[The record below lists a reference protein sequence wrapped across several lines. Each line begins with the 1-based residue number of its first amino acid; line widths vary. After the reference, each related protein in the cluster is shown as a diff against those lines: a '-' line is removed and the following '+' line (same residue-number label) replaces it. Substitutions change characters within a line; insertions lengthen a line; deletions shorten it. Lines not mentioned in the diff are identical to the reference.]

1 MAHLQKT
8 YPTSMSKGRASF
20 PKGFLFGT
28 ASSSYQYEGAVNVG
42 ERGQSMWDHFSN
54 RFPHRIS
61 DSSDGNVAVDFFH
74 RYKDDIKRMKE
85 INMDSFRLSIAW
97 PRVLPFGKRE
107 RGISEEGIKFY
118 NDVIDE
124 LLANEIT
131 PLVTIFHWDIPQ
143 DLEDEYGGF
152 LSEQIIDDFRD
163 YASLC
168 FERFGDRVNLWC
180 TLNEPW
186 VYSVAGYDTGKKAPG
201 RCSKYVNGASVAGM
215 SGYEAYIV
223 SHNMLLA
230 HAEAVEVFRK
240 CDHIKNGQIGIAHN
254 PLWYE
259 PYDTSDPEDVI
270 ACDRAMDFMMGWHH
284 HPTVTGDYPETMK
297 ASVGDRLPS
306 FTPEQS
312 KKVAGSCDYVGIN
325 YYSSLFAKN
334 IKDVDPT
341 KPTWR
346 TDQRVEWMK
355 TNIDGKQIAK
365 QGGSEWSFTYP
376 TGLRNILKYMKNN
389 YDNPRVLITENG
401 YGEVADQN
409 LNLYMYNPSIDTE
422 RLEYIEGHLHAIH
435 QAIHE
440 DGVNVEGY
448 YVWSL
453 LDNFEWNSGYGV
465 RYGLYYIDY
474 KDGLRRYPK
483 MSALWLKEFLKF
495 DQEDESS
502 SSATSKE
509 EKKESYGKQL
519 LHSVQDSQFV
529 HSIKDSGALPAVL
542 GSLFVVSATVG
553 TSLFFKGANN

>member
-1 MAHLQKT
+1 
-8 YPTSMSKGRASF
+8 MSKGRASF

-28 ASSSYQYEGAVNVG
+28 ASSSYQYEGAVTEG

-61 DSSDGNVAVDFFH
+61 DHSHGNVAVDFFH
-74 RYKDDIKRMKE
+74 RYKEDIKRMKD

-97 PRVLPFGKRE
+97 PRVIPYGKRE
-107 RGISEEGIKFY
+107 RGVSEEGIKFY

-131 PLVTIFHWDIPQ
+131 PLVTIFHWDTPQ

-168 FERFGDRVNLWC
+168 FERFGDRVSLWC

-186 VYSVAGYDTGKKAPG
+186 VYSVAGYDTGRKAPG

-230 HAEAVEVFRK
+230 HAEAVQVFRK

-259 PYDTSDPEDVI
+259 PYDPSDPDDVEG
-270 ACDRAMDFMMGWHH
+270 CNRAMDFMIGWHH
-284 HPTVTGDYPETMK
+284 HPTAYGDYPDTMK
-297 ASVGDRLPS
+297 KSVGDRLPS

-312 KKVAGSCDYVGIN
+312 KKLIGSCDYVGIN
-325 YYSSLFAKN
+325 YYSSLFVKS
-334 IKDVDPT
+334 IKHVDPT
-341 KPTWR
+341 QPTWR
-346 TDQRVEWMK
+346 TDQGVDWM
-355 TNIDGKQIAK
+355 
-365 QGGSEWSFTYP
+365 
-376 TGLRNILKYMKNN
+376 
-389 YDNPRVLITENG
+389 
-401 YGEVADQN
+401 
-409 LNLYMYNPSIDTE
+409 SI
-422 RLEYIEGHLHAIH
+422 
-435 QAIHE
+435 E
-440 DGVNVEGY
+440 DGVRVEGY

-502 SSATSKE
+502 SSSAESKKE

-519 LHSVQDSQFV
+519 LHSVQDS
-529 HSIKDSGALPAVL
+529 GALPAVL
-542 GSLFVVSATVG
+542 GSLFVVTATVG
-553 TSLFFKGANN
+553 TSLFFKGSNN

>member
-1 MAHLQKT
+1 MTHLQRT

-28 ASSSYQYEGAVNVG
+28 ASSSYQYEGAVNEG
-42 ERGQSMWDHFSN
+42 ARGQSVWDHFSN

-74 RYKDDIKRMKE
+74 RYKEDIKRMKD

-97 PRVLPFGKRE
+97 PRVLPYGKRE
-107 RGISEEGIKFY
+107 RGVSEEGIKFY

-168 FERFGDRVNLWC
+168 FERFGDRVSLWC

-186 VYSVAGYDTGKKAPG
+186 VYSVAGYDTGRKAPG

-240 CDHIKNGQIGIAHN
+240 CDNIKNGQIGIAHN

-259 PYDTSDPEDVI
+259 PYDPSNPDDVEG
-270 ACDRAMDFMMGWHH
+270 CSRAMDFMIGWHH
-284 HPTVTGDYPETMK
+284 HPTAYGDYPETMK
-297 ASVGDRLPS
+297 KSIGDRLPS

-312 KKVAGSCDYVGIN
+312 KKLIGSCDYVGIN
-325 YYSSLFAKN
+325 YYSSLFVKT

-341 KPTWR
+341 QPTWR
-346 TDQRVEWMK
+346 TDQRVDWMK
-355 TNIDGKQIAK
+355 TNIDGKFIAK

-376 TGLRNILKYMKNN
+376 TGLRNVLKYMKNN
-389 YDNPRVLITENG
+389 YGNPRILITENG
-401 YGEVADQN
+401 YGEVAEQSQN
-409 LNLYMYNPSIDTE
+409 LFMYNPSIDTE
-422 RLEYIEGHLHAIH
+422 RLEYIEGHIHAIH
-435 QAIHE
+435 QAIYE
-440 DGVNVEGY
+440 DGVRVEGY
-448 YVWSL
+448 YIWSL

-483 MSALWLKEFLKF
+483 MSALWLKEFLRF
-495 DQEDESS
+495 NQEDESS
-502 SSATSKE
+502 SSTSKKE

-519 LHSVQDSQFV
+519 LNSVQDSQFMN
-529 HSIKDSGALPAVL
+529 SIKDSGALPAVL

-553 TSLFFKGANN
+553 TSLFFKGSSN